1 VRGRGILRTGGFL
14 VTHGVYSGTEDFKD
28 KVVRHLMVSSMAS
41 SYLGRR
47 PCGDAVGMLT
57 GGGVMVCQVERRLAP
72 FFKGLRDH
80 EDDWTDAQ
88 LYAAFH
94 ELPIPGPDAESPREA
109 ADEARDEQWSTK
121 VMSRTV
127 GSSDN
132 LTVPIASRSRS
143 QSYTS
148 EGSNR
153 SNSSTPSFGLSTSRS
168 RSKTLSIS
176 SPKNPTLANTA
187 GPPET
192 NNPSRFVDGRCIEAV
207 LYKHAVEC
215 PICFMYYPP
224 FLNRTRCCDQDICS
238 ECFVQIK
245 RADPHIPE
253 SHDTPGEERPGS
265 SSTSE
270 QLVSEPA
277 TCPFCKQSDFG
288 VTYSPPPWRRGI
300 TYVAQPGSSTNI
312 ASPFSVG
319 SNSSTVSL
327 GALSNPA
334 ESQPASPPLSPSWK
348 RRTMLP
354 LGDPHVVTSDDIRP
368 DWNVKLQAAR
378 AHAARRAAAATALHT
393 AAFLLSNNE
402 TSSRGGGSSGS
413 AAPGG
418 YGRRFIRR
426 AVREGSYGSE
436 NHGSSESPSPN
447 RSGSGTP
454 REESISARPGSLL
467 APGMQSSAQ
476 ERDRE
481 REQREREQSMEDRLA
496 SLGFI
501 PPRILSSSPGQLGV
515 PNVGGR
521 NERRS
526 RIVDLEEMM
535 LMEAIRLSLA
545 EEEDRK
551 RRVAEADAK
560 NKKEEEEEEQA
571 GGPSDGKGK
580 SVDRSNGASSS
591 SGVED
596 AGTGG
601 HMIPLLGDRDETEGT
616 GNIGKSAVFEVG
628 SVDAREEA
636 R

>member
-1 VRGRGILRTGGFL
+1 MFCG
-14 VTHGVYSGTEDFKD
+14 SN
-28 KVVRHLMVSSMAS
+28 
-41 SYLGRR
+41 RR
-47 PCGDAVGMLT
+47 R
-57 GGGVMVCQVERRLAP
+57 QIERRLAP

-94 ELPIPGPDAESPREA
+94 DLPIPGPDAAPPKEEDEEERE
-109 ADEARDEQWSTK
+109 EQRPTK
-121 VMSRTV
+121 VTSRTV
-127 GSSDN
+127 GSFDN
-132 LTVPIASRSRS
+132 LTVPIASRSRA

-148 EGSNR
+148 DGSNR
-153 SNSSTPSFGLSTSRS
+153 SNSSTPSFGFSTSRS
-168 RSKTLSIS
+168 RAMTFSIS

-187 GPPET
+187 GPPES

-207 LYKHAVEC
+207 LYKDAVEC

-253 SHDTPGEERPGS
+253 NHDTPAEERPEP

-288 VTYSPPPWRRGI
+288 VTYSPPPWRCGI
-300 TYVAQPGSSTNI
+300 TYGTQPGSSSNI
-312 ASPFSVG
+312 ASPFSIG
-319 SNSSTVSL
+319 RNSSTASL
-327 GALSNPA
+327 GAFSNPA
-334 ESQPASPPLSPSWK
+334 GSLPASPPLSPSWK

-368 DWNVKLQAAR
+368 DWNAKLLAAR
-378 AHAARRAAAATALHT
+378 AHATRRAAAATALHSAT
-393 AAFLLSNNE
+393 FLLGSNE
-402 TSSRGGGSSGS
+402 SSSRSGGSSSSSG
-413 AAPGG
+413 PGG
-418 YGRRFIRR
+418 YGRRLIRR
-426 AVREGSYGSE
+426 AVREGSFGSGE
-436 NHGSSESPSPN
+436 RGGSDSPSPN
-447 RSGSGTP
+447 HSSSGTP
-454 REESISARPGSLL
+454 REESISTRAGSLL
-467 APGMQSSAQ
+467 ALGMSSSSTQ

-481 REQREREQSMEDRLA
+481 REPRERDQNMEDHLM

-501 PPRILSSSPGQLGV
+501 SPRGSPNSPGLLGV
-515 PNVGGR
+515 SHTGSR
-521 NERRS
+521 SERRS

-551 RRVAEADAK
+551 RREAEAET
-560 NKKEEEEEEQA
+560 KKKQEEQQA

-580 SVDRSNGASSS
+580 SVDRSDGFASSS
-591 SGVED
+591 AVEHVGD
-596 AGTGG
+596 AGAVGLGIPVLGEREESEGAGG
-601 HMIPLLGDRDETEGT
+601 
-616 GNIGKSAVFEVG
+616 IGKGAVVEVG
-628 SVDAREEA
+628 RVVAGEEA